1 MVKINLNRRQ
11 LRFLLLY
18 ILWLVLPEGVMAQA
32 SLILPNGHAHNDYAR
47 DKPLYEA
54 LSYGFTSIEVDVFLY
69 NGKLVVTHDAFNL
82 SAKPTIDQL
91 YLDPLK
97 TIIRHNGGTV
107 YKNDS
112 IQLVLMIDLKSEKMA
127 AWQALRELFKNNY
140 LNLIERRENE
150 RLIWGPV
157 KVLLSGGPPVEEMQ
171 KQKIRYFSA
180 DGRFEQWAEDYS
192 PDLMPRASDSY
203 RKHFNWNGK
212 GQMPEAELLELNR
225 LVALAH
231 AHGRKIRLWGCPDT
245 PQLWR
250 TFLDHGVDW
259 INVDNLKGFH
269 DLYRSRS
276 IRK

>member
-18 ILWLVLPEGVMAQA
+18 ILWFVLPEGVMAQA

-127 AWQALRELFKNNY
+127 AWQVLRELFKNNY